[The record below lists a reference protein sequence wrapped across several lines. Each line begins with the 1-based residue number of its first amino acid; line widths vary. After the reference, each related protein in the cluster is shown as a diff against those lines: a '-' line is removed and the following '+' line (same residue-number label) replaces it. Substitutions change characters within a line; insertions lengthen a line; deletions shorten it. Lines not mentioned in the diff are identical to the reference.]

1 MSENNDVVYQIKEN
15 YIWLMYELESIL
27 GKTTNHDIYKMC
39 YMFRYLLINGFL
51 TKHDINFDST
61 DESFTEG
68 YYVFSKHNNYVC
80 ALNMLKDILDICFS
94 RSTIVDGIC
103 KSTSVE
109 CERKILLVKYNKKY
123 MYYDI
128 ITGEL
133 YGLFKDGIGYNMDL
147 GATFITR
154 NLSDGIKGYISEYYF
169 NLDEDYIDLD

>member
-80 ALNMLKDILDICFS
+80 ALNMLKDILDIVTYCS
-94 RSTIVDGIC
+94 KTIFMIAEE
-103 KSTSVE
+103 SQ
-109 CERKILLVKYNKKY
+109 VK
-123 MYYDI
+123 
-128 ITGEL
+128 T
-133 YGLFKDGIGYNMDL
+133 
-147 GATFITR
+147 
-154 NLSDGIKGYISEYYF
+154 ISEAVNKVTGGLQNPNTGIMF
-169 NLDEDYIDLD
+169 CTPVVYIEGLRKNKE